1 MRRNRGFI
9 LLSELLCFALSALLL
24 ASTLQSLTACF
35 EVQRKIL
42 LLSEALDS
50 AMQAAS
56 GLEVKQYLIQQ
67 RLDEQNGYLFKEVA
81 VYASENSKLIC
92 TLLEAQPTE

>member
-1 MRRNRGFI
+1 MRKSSGFI
-9 LLSELLCFALSALLL
+9 LLSELLCVALSALLL

-35 EVQRKIL
+35 EVQKKIL

-56 GLEVKQYLIQQ
+56 GLEVKQYLVQQ
-67 RLDEQNGYLFKEVA
+67 RLEEQNGYLFKEVA